1 MARCANC
8 GCAIPDDDKTRL
20 CDGCKRILLPF
31 VKFMD
36 VSSTSAVRRL
46 VSNEGNL
53 RQAGVTDSGM
63 EYLYRICELHDRR
76 KQTDREERAARRQA
90 QAEEQEAERLASEER
105 AREEERQRRMPMEEI
120 ELPPDE
126 PMRLHPPIGK
136 LLGAAKVALILAG
149 LMMLAWFVVR
159 IVMKLGMDVTPLAG
173 GIASLIGAYA
183 VSVCE
188 KLRDDLEEIKR
199 RFFR

>member
-8 GCAIPDDDKTRL
+8 GCTIPDDDKTRL

-46 VSNEGNL
+46 ITNEANL
-53 RQAGVTDSGM
+53 RQAGATDSGM

-90 QAEEQEAERLASEER
+90 QAEEQARLAAEEA
-105 AREEERQRRMPMEEI
+105 AREAAPARMPMEEI

-126 PMRLHPPIGK
+126 PMRLHPPFGR
-136 LLGAAKVALILAG
+136 LLGAAKIALFFAG

-173 GIASLIGAYA
+173 GFASLIGAYA
-183 VSVCE
+183 VSVVE

>member
-8 GCAIPDDDKTRL
+8 GTEIPDEDKTRL
-20 CDGCKRILLPF
+20 CDRCKRILLPF

-53 RQAGVTDSGM
+53 RQAGATDSGM

-76 KQTDREERAARRQA
+76 KQSDREEREARRQA
-90 QAEEQEAERLASEER
+90 QAEEQARLDAEEH
-105 AREEERQRRMPMEEI
+105 AREEEARRRPMEEI

-126 PMRLHPPIGK
+126 PMRLHRAGYGRF
-136 LLGAAKVALILAG
+136 LGAAKILLLLAG
-149 LMMLAWFVVR
+149 LVQLAWFAV
-159 IVMKLGMDVTPLAG
+159 
-173 GIASLIGAYA
+173 GIAAGRGWDAVPALVSGVASLVGAYA
-183 VSVCE
+183 VSACE